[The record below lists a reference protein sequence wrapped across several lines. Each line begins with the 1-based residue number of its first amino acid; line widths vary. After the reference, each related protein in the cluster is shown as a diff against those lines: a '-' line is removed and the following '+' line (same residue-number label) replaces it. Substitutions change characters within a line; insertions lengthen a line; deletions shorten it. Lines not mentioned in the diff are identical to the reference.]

1 MSGRPGAERREANSR
16 GQTMTEYALIISSI
30 LLGLILLY
38 QQAGNISSFLI
49 TQVVP
54 LF

>member
-1 MSGRPGAERREANSR
+1 MSGRPGAGRRETNSR

-30 LLGLILLY
+30 IVGLILLY
-38 QQAGNISSFLI
+38 QQAGTISQFLI
-49 TQVVP
+49 NQVVP